1 MRNILAVCTKE
12 LYTYFV
18 SPIAY
23 FVCIVFSAIS
33 GFLFFVNLLI
43 ASSNGNGSGA
53 DVMQALFLQM
63 ATILLFLTPV
73 LTMKLFAEER
83 KSGTIELLLTSPI
96 TDGQVVL
103 GKFFASLI
111 LLLIMLAL
119 TLFFPFLTQRFGP
132 LDSGVLL
139 SGYLGLILISS
150 CFLAFGLLMSSMSKN
165 QIVAALTSF
174 AFFLILWLIGALS
187 SRAGTIWEF
196 LSYLS
201 FNEHYSDFSRGI
213 IQLKNIVYYV
223 SFTGVCLFATFKS
236 IESSKWR

>member
-23 FVCIVFSAIS
+23 FVCFVFSAIS
-33 GFLFFVNLLI
+33 GYLFQFYLI
-43 ASSNGNGSGA
+43 RYSLNEGYSIG
-53 DVMQALFLQM
+53 VMQTTFSSM
-63 ATILLFLTPV
+63 ATILLFFTPV

-103 GKFFASLI
+103 GKFLASWT

-119 TLFFPFLTQRFGP
+119 TLLFPFLTQRFGP
-132 LDSGVLL
+132 LDLGLVF
-139 SGYLGLILISS
+139 SGYLGLILLGS
-150 CFLAFGLLMSSMSKN
+150 CFLAFGILMSSMSKN

-174 AFFLILWLIGALS
+174 GFLLVLWVIGAVS
-187 SRAGTIWEF
+187 DQGATIGKF
-196 LSYLS
+196 LNYLS
-201 FNEHYSDFSRGI
+201 FSEHFSDFSRGAI
-213 IQLKNIVYYV
+213 LIKDVIYYV
-223 SFTGVCLFATFKS
+223 SFSGVCLFATFKS